1 MGSASIYVMKR
12 GREEEGKR
20 GRDEEMRRGRGPGM
34 TVLCP

>member
-1 MGSASIYVMKR
+1 MKR